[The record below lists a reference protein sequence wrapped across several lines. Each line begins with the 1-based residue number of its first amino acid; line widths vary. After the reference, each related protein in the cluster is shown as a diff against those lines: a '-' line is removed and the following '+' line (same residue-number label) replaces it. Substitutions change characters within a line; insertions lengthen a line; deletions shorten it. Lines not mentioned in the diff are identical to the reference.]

1 MLKNSFGKNNS
12 MSSLKGISPF
22 APKLFKSTVFTVCHT
37 SVMKISLLWKYL
49 WEHVVQAINILLC
62 EDFLSSDIIL
72 LPDCELVL
80 LWEIRKL
87 ITLESANFKLDP
99 ELNPLN
105 DHPLVPCRTIKNF
118 LSFFISHRDL
128 TSLKKMKTPKWIEK
142 KSIKMGEKKK
152 EEKMGMSTITQQS
165 NHQRKERKTSQN
177 QSLWLKSL
185 PLRRQ
190 RFVSL
195 LITMYTLLLQNQ
207 SLLLI
212 LNWTCYPEWIGSDM
226 IACV

>member
-1 MLKNSFGKNNS
+1 MTSVWVMHYLIIFKKLCGWGEMLKNSFGKNNT
-12 MSSLKGISPF
+12 MGPLKGISPF
-22 APKLFKSTVFTVCHT
+22 PPKIFKSTVFTVT
-37 SVMKISLLWKYL
+37 QVLWKYL
-49 WEHVVQAINILLC
+49 WEHAVQAINILLC
-62 EDFLSSDIIL
+62 EDFLSSDITL

-177 QSLWLKSL
+177 QSLRLKSL
-185 PLRRQ
+185 PLRRK

-195 LITMYTLLLQNQ
+195 LITMHTLLQN
-207 SLLLI
+207 
-212 LNWTCYPEWIGSDM
+212 
-226 IACV
+226 

>member
-1 MLKNSFGKNNS
+1 MHYLIIFKKLCGWGEEMLKNSFGKN
-12 MSSLKGISPF
+12 SSVGPLKGISPF
-22 APKLFKSTVFTVCHT
+22 APKIFKSTVFTVCHT
-37 SVMKISLLWKYL
+37 SVMKTSLRTCYSSNKY
-49 WEHVVQAINILLC
+49 
-62 EDFLSSDIIL
+62 
-72 LPDCELVL
+72 
-80 LWEIRKL
+80 
-87 ITLESANFKLDP
+87 
-99 ELNPLN
+99 
-105 DHPLVPCRTIKNF
+105 PLVWGLSLFWYPCRTIKNF

-177 QSLWLKSL
+177 QSLRLKSL

-195 LITMYTLLLQNQ
+195 LITMYTLLLQNWL
-207 SLLLI
+207 LLLI
-212 LNWTCYPEWIGSDM
+212 LNWTCYHDTRMDWIWYDSMCMVCCLGNLLLSTW
-226 IACV
+226 IRYL